1 MFNFLGQVFSFIL
14 SIAQQTIVKF
24 FVENNRNF
32 IVESKAGS
40 GKTTMIYILTKYMK
54 DKGWKL
60 PNTAVFAFNKHI
72 AATLPEKV
80 GNRVFCA
87 TLHKHAYACL
97 KFNLGIKP
105 WEQPDVDGN
114 KYRTFLRNTCEND
127 SKFEA
132 CRPHVKEIANIY
144 NLLRANMSDINPKTI
159 GWTCKNYN
167 IQMITMVN
175 EEKVYFNNFEMI
187 SSLLL
192 QAEEWGFNAAS
203 KMRLVD
209 FADMMYIPLRKG
221 WRPIQFENVLVDEA
235 QDLNRMQMMFA
246 AKTVKWGGKII
257 FVGDT
262 NQAIYGFNGSMPD
275 GIENIRRYFKAEKL
289 NLDVCYRCPRSHIEI
304 AQRFVEDIQAAPNA
318 IEGEVETIAFD
329 DIIGEAKPGDLII
342 CRSNAPLVKLCFKF
356 LAEGI
361 GAKIRGRDIGK
372 NLVNLINNI
381 SNKGSMPFEMF
392 DSACNE
398 FFGNIVDELLLK
410 GYDENDQEVI
420 LERDKQDAIMSI
432 KQYSKAESVSDMIE
446 YIEEKLFAE
455 GDDNVIWLSS
465 IHRAKGLE
473 ADRVFIVNWHK
484 MPLKVKEDWQI
495 IQEKNLQY
503 IAVTR
508 AKKEL
513 YFLEP
518 DPSENTKE

>member
-1 MFNFLGQVFSFIL
+1 MFNFLGKVFSFIL
-14 SIAQQTIVKF
+14 SAAQQTIVKF
-24 FVENNRNF
+24 FLDNNRNF

-54 DKGWKL
+54 DLGRKL
-60 PNTAVFAFNKHI
+60 PNIAVFAFNKHI
-72 AATLPEKV
+72 AAALPEKV
-80 GNRVFCA
+80 GDRVFCA
-87 TLHKHAYACL
+87 TLHRHAYACL
-97 KFNLGIKP
+97 KYNLGLKP
-105 WEQPDVDGN
+105 WEQADVDSN
-114 KYRTFLRNTCEND
+114 KYRTFLKTTCEND
-127 SKFEA
+127 SMFEP
-132 CRPHVKEIANIY
+132 CKPHVKEIANIY
-144 NLLRANMSDINPKTI
+144 NLLRANMSDISAKTI
-159 GWTCKNYN
+159 SWTCRNYN
-167 IQMITMVN
+167 IQMVEMVDG
-175 EEKVYFNNFEMI
+175 EKVYFKNFEMI

-192 QAEEWGFNAAS
+192 KAEEWGFNAANR
-203 KMRLVD
+203 MRLVD
-209 FADMMYIPLRKG
+209 FADMMYIPLKKG

-275 GIENIRRYFKAEKL
+275 GIKNIQRYFKAEKL
-289 NLDVCYRCPRSHIEI
+289 SLDVCYRCPRSHIEI
-304 AQRFVEDIQAAPNA
+304 AQQFVEDIQAAPNA
-318 IEGEVETIAFD
+318 IEGEVFTIPFD
-329 DIIGEAKPGDLII
+329 SIISEAKPGDLIV

-361 GAKIRGRDIGK
+361 GAKIRGREIGK
-372 NLVNLINNI
+372 NLIGLINNI
-381 SNKGSMPFEMF
+381 SNKGKLPFEMF
-392 DSACNE
+392 DSACHE
-398 FFGNIVDELLLK
+398 YFGNIVDELIFK
-410 GYDENDQEVI
+410 GYDEKDQEVV
-420 LERDKQDAIMSI
+420 LERDKEDAILSI
-432 KQYSKAESVSDMIE
+432 KQYSKAESISEMIE

-455 GDDNVIWLSS
+455 GDDNVVWLSS

-484 MPLKVKEDWQI
+484 MPLKVAEEWQM

-518 DPSENTKE
+518 DPTENQE